1 MKKIITISREC
12 GSGGRTIGRK
22 LAEKLGYEYFDK
34 ELIDRVAKESGLAK
48 EYIEEQGERIT
59 GSLLFNIA
67 SNMNYASQVFGSN
80 ILPLQDRLY
89 VVQSDIIKDIA
100 EKGNCVIVGRCADYI
115 LRERKD
121 VLNVFVVAD
130 TEDKVE
136 RAKKENYFPDGDI
149 EKQLKKRDKA
159 RANHYKYYTEQEWG
173 QAKNYDLVLNSSE
186 FGVDGCV
193 EAIAML
199 CGIK

>member
-12 GSGGRTIGRK
+12 GSGGRTIAKK
-22 LAEKLGYEYFDK
+22 LAERLGFQYYDK

-67 SNMNYASQVFGSN
+67 SNMTYASQVFGNSM
-80 ILPLQDRLY
+80 LPLQDQLY
-89 VVQSDIIKDIA
+89 VVQSDIIRDIA
-100 EKGNCVIVGRCADYI
+100 EKGNCVIVGRCADAI
-115 LRERKD
+115 LQDRTD
-121 VLNVFVVAD
+121 TMNVFIIAD
-130 TEDKVE
+130 TKDKVI
-136 RAKKENYFPDGDI
+136 RAAEENYFPNGDI

-173 QAKNYDLVLNSSE
+173 VAKNYDLVLNSSE

-193 EAIAML
+193 DVIEML
-199 CGIK
+199 VKRY